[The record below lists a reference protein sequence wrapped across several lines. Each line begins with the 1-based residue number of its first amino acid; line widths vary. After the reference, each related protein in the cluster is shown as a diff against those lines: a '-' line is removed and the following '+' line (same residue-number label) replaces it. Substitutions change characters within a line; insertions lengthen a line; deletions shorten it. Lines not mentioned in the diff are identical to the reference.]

1 MPTELKLTALDADAV
16 AFELDSF
23 EPTDDG
29 RLEVRGRWS
38 GVRGRRFVRPTLT
51 IATWDTSVRLLADLE
66 HKPWLPDEGRSWLA
80 AFPWD
85 VQDAEIVEASLA
97 VTPDIEVVLPAPGA
111 DVPKRSASPTDGAD
125 LLIRALR
132 EREGELERLR
142 GQLERTESAVHSA
155 VSERNETVAAT
166 AREREHWQRERDA
179 LLGERSRLV
188 VEQKRWTARC
198 DSLAKEV
205 SRLKRELAKAAAE
218 RDAAFA
224 DRDALRR
231 PRAPVVDTPAPAIEP
246 PATAI
251 EQPARLPSRRSGVEI
266 HWLPRALALAL
277 LAAVI
282 LALALVVRIL

>member
-125 LLIRALR
+125 HLIRALR

-142 GQLERTESAVHSA
+142 GQLERAESAVQSV
-155 VSERNETVAAT
+155 VSQRNETVAAI
-166 AREREHWQRERDA
+166 AREREHWQGERDA
-179 LLGERSRLV
+179 LLDERSRLV
-188 VEQKRWTARC
+188 VEQKRWAAHC

-205 SRLKRELAKAAAE
+205 SRLQRELAKAAAE

-224 DRDALRR
+224 ERDAAFAERNALRR
-231 PRAPVVDTPAPAIEP
+231 ARAPVIDTPTPAIEP
-246 PATAI
+246 PAHAI
-251 EQPARLPSRRSGVEI
+251 EQPARVPS
-266 HWLPRALALAL
+266 
-277 LAAVI
+277 
-282 LALALVVRIL
+282 